1 MYLSSY
7 ATLNSDCN
15 SAKIES
21 LGEYCTKSE
30 LTCASSQN
38 DSVIWPSN
46 TISSETFFAKI
57 FLFSDLEYV
66 VRNKK
71 ENINNMGSLKFII
84 TNYVIRCYLLKK
96 LSII

>member
-38 DSVIWPSN
+38 DSVIWPSS
-46 TISSETFFAKI
+46 TISSETFFAKNFS
-57 FLFSDLEYV
+57 FLRSGVCCKKQKGEY
-66 VRNKK
+66 K
-71 ENINNMGSLKFII
+71 
-84 TNYVIRCYLLKK
+84 
-96 LSII
+96 